1 MSEFLKRQ
9 LMSLQNQAGADG
21 GDGGSG
27 GQGPVQINFEDPA
40 IKAQLD
46 QYVEQ
51 HVSGLKAKNNELLG
65 KNKTLSDELTN
76 FKGQFEGLDIGA
88 VKGLLQ
94 KAGQDEETKLLA
106 EGKIDE
112 VFGKR
117 TERLKAEHQKLFDAE
132 KARADKAEA
141 YANKFKQSVVKGQIA
156 QAFSAAQGLSE
167 ATDDITALALSK
179 FSLDENGN
187 AVAIDANGDVIIG
200 KDGKNPLTPK
210 EWIEDIRESK
220 PYFFPKPN
228 GAGGQGGNNSGS
240 KNTIKRSEFD
250 AMNPT
255 EKANYIRKGG
265 NVID

>member
-1 MSEFLKRQ
+1 MSEFLKHR
-9 LMSLQNQAGADG
+9 LMLLQNQAGVDG

-27 GQGPVQINFEDPA
+27 GQGSAQINFEDPA

-132 KARADKAEA
+132 KSRADKAEA
-141 YANKFKQSVVKGQIA
+141 YANKFKQSVVRGQIA

-167 ATDDITALALSK
+167 ATDDITALALSQ

-200 KDGKNPLTPK
+200 KDGKTPLTPK
-210 EWIEDIRESK
+210 EWVESIRESK

>member
-1 MSEFLKRQ
+1 M
-9 LMSLQNQAGADG
+9 
-21 GDGGSG
+21 
-27 GQGPVQINFEDPA
+27 
-40 IKAQLD
+40 
-46 QYVEQ
+46 
-51 HVSGLKAKNNELLG
+51 
-65 KNKTLSDELTN
+65 
-76 FKGQFEGLDIGA
+76 
-88 VKGLLQ
+88 LQ

-132 KARADKAEA
+132 KSRADKAEA

-156 QAFSAAQGLSE
+156 QAFSAAQGLPE

-200 KDGKNPLTPK
+200 KDGKTPLTPK

-240 KNTIKRSEFD
+240 KTQL
-250 AMNPT
+250 
-255 EKANYIRKGG
+255 
-265 NVID
+265 NVVSSMQ

>member
-1 MSEFLKRQ
+1 M
-9 LMSLQNQAGADG
+9 
-21 GDGGSG
+21 
-27 GQGPVQINFEDPA
+27 
-40 IKAQLD
+40 
-46 QYVEQ
+46 
-51 HVSGLKAKNNELLG
+51 
-65 KNKTLSDELTN
+65 
-76 FKGQFEGLDIGA
+76 
-88 VKGLLQ
+88 LQ